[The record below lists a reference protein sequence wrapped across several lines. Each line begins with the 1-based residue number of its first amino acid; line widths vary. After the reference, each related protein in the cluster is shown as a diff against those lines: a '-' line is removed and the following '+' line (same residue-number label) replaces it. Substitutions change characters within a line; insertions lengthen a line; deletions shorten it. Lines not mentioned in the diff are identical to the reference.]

1 MQRNREV
8 ALTAWYPTR
17 MKCLELFA
25 GIGGFAAAFPGIEI
39 IQAVDIDQV
48 AAKTYSRNFS
58 HPYKVAEITSLS
70 EKWFDEQE
78 ADFWWM
84 SPPCTPFSRRGNF
97 TDLRDPRCQAL
108 RYLIDVVPEVR
119 PKYVAIENV
128 VGFESS
134 EAFDSLSHTWRS
146 AGYQVHWVIACP
158 SQMGLPNRRPRFFAI
173 ASFDF
178 DVSLGS
184 LKQLTSDQP
193 LSRFIEHNRIPSKDL
208 DVSEDLVQQY
218 SRAIDIVD
226 SDHPDACTTCF
237 TSAYGRSIVRS
248 GSYLRWHGGY
258 RRFSPREVA
267 RLLGFPEWF
276 SFPEDIPTKRLWH
289 LLGNS
294 LSIPC
299 VQSVFSDVL
308 TRTTERR

>member
-1 MQRNREV
+1 
-8 ALTAWYPTR
+8 

-25 GIGGFAAAFPGIEI
+25 GIGGFAAAFPCIEI

-58 HPYKVAEITSLS
+58 HPYKVAEIASLS
-70 EKWFDEQE
+70 KKWFDEQN
-78 ADFWWM
+78 ADLWWM

-108 RYLIDVVPEVR
+108 RYLIDVVAEVR
-119 PKYVAIENV
+119 PRYVAIENV

-134 EAFDSLSHTWRS
+134 EAFERLSQTWS
-146 AGYQVHWVIACP
+146 AAGYLLDWVIACP
-158 SQMGLPNRRPRFFAI
+158 SQIGLPNRRPRFFAI
-173 ASFDF
+173 ASFGSN
-178 DVSLGS
+178 VSLGP
-184 LKQLTSDQP
+184 LKRLTGDQP
-193 LSRFIEHNRIPSKDL
+193 LSRFIEHNGLRSKDL

-218 SRAIDIVD
+218 RRAIDIVD

-237 TSAYGRSIVRS
+237 TSAYGRSIVHS
-248 GSYLRWHGGY
+248 GSYLRCHGRY
-258 RRFSPREVA
+258 RRFSPREIS

-276 SFPEDIPTKRLWH
+276 SFPEDVSTKRLWH

-299 VQSVFSDVL
+299 VQSVFSELL
-308 TRTTERR
+308 TQPNERA